1 MKKIS
6 FFALSMPIILVIF
19 FLIFNGSKFNL
30 KKYEVSKSEQI
41 QIEYFIKD
49 YLYKYNQSIEN
60 GDLSYLKDYLKN
72 NVATY
77 KDLNEK
83 ILFSEGKENR
93 YKKVLNIQ
101 TPKIIRIIK
110 EDNSFNVAVSITY
123 QIINTSYGYS
133 ILQYGQYKNE
143 YMELTIV
150 KNNKKNNSQLFLID
164 KFENKQLL

>member
-6 FFALSMPIILVIF
+6 FFALLMPIILVIF

-60 GDLSYLKDYLKN
+60 GDLSYLKDYLRN
-72 NVATY
+72 NVSTY

-93 YKKVLNIQ
+93 YKKVLN
-101 TPKIIRIIK
+101 T
-110 EDNSFNVAVSITY
+110 
-123 QIINTSYGYS
+123 
-133 ILQYGQYKNE
+133 
-143 YMELTIV
+143 
-150 KNNKKNNSQLFLID
+150 
-164 KFENKQLL
+164 